1 VLTKF
6 RPRLSYAN
14 VTATLALIVAL
25 GGTAYAAATITGA
38 DVVDGS
44 LTSAD
49 IKDGSLQGVDVAT
62 GAISSPDITDHSITH
77 SDLAT
82 ASVGSGKVIDDS
94 LTGTDI
100 DESTLGEVPRAGVA
114 NAQIIS
120 QQSTLTASE
129 SDKEATAS
137 CGTGRI
143 ATGGGYVINGAVNGI
158 EVVSDGQFS
167 DPSVWT
173 VHAIEDTSQAGDWYI
188 VAKALCVDG

>member
-1 VLTKF
+1 VLAKF
-6 RPRLSYAN
+6 KPRLSYAN

-44 LTSAD
+44 LTGAD
-49 IKDGSLQGVDVAT
+49 IKDASLHGVDVASDT
-62 GAISSPDITDHSITH
+62 ISSANISDHTITH

-100 DESTLGEVPRAGVA
+100 DESTLGEVPSAGVA
-114 NAQIIS
+114 NPQIVAQN
-120 QQSTLTASE
+120 STLTGSE

-143 ATGGGYVINGAVNGI
+143 ATGGGYLISGAVNGI
-158 EVVSDGQFS
+158 EVVSSSQFS

-173 VHAIEDTSQAGDWYI
+173 VHAVEDVSQAGDWYI
-188 VAKALCVDG
+188 TAKALCVDG